1 MELPNRRIAPSA
13 ENPIP
18 QTPDSARSAGRSLNK
33 ASLQKQVE
41 GTLLAKGN
49 SLAVEM
55 ARSVEL
61 SMKVVEEV
69 YV

>member
-1 MELPNRRIAPSA
+1 M
-13 ENPIP
+13 
-18 QTPDSARSAGRSLNK
+18 
-33 ASLQKQVE
+33 E

-49 SLAVEM
+49 SFAVEM

-61 SMKVVEEV
+61 GMKVVEEV